1 MKNNKDLGDNFQLKV
16 ISKKT
21 IQGVNSSTGQYV
33 AEPMFVE
40 RKVSY
45 SQCKQKMTSFRG
57 QARQANMTSPEDK
70 LTALTCH
77 LTK

>member
-1 MKNNKDLGDNFQLKV
+1 MKNNKDLSDNFQLKV
-16 ISKKT
+16 IPRKT
-21 IQGVNSSTGQYV
+21 IQGANSSTGQYV

-40 RKVSY
+40 RKVSN
-45 SQCKQKMTSFRG
+45 SQCKQKMMSFRG
-57 QARQANMTSPEDK
+57 QARRANVTSPGDK